1 MLISDSMSLLWL
13 GYGVLSVL
21 VLITGYLALGFLPR
35 LPRLVISWAVAGLMW
50 MPASYSLPL
59 LEQGESY
66 HGKAPAA
73 VVAAL
78 AFLEGDRSLF
88 TSTLF
93 LLVVAAAAGGAC
105 GLLLW
110 WLGRG
115 RAEARRQARLKRD
128 GRRGDGGSGDNVGD
142 DSFGGDEDSGDT
154 NLGGRYDRAARAAT
168 AGPSEPA
175 LAVSGATPQET
186 AAVGASLAAIPED
199 RPDAG
204 GPAQPRQ
211 PRSRVSARQEPT
223 LG

>member
-1 MLISDSMSLLWL
+1 MLISDSMGLLWL
-13 GYGVLSVL
+13 GYAVLSVL

-66 HGKAPAA
+66 HGMAPAA

-128 GRRGDGGSGDNVGD
+128 GRRGDC
-142 DSFGGDEDSGDT
+142 DSDSGDS
-154 NLGGRYDRAARAAT
+154 GDDD
-168 AGPSEPA
+168 
-175 LAVSGATPQET
+175 SGATPQGA
-186 AAVGASLAAIPED
+186 AAVGTTLAAIPED
-199 RPDAG
+199 RPGAG
-204 GPAQPRQ
+204 GSVRPR
-211 PRSRVSARQEPT
+211 RLHSRMSDRQEPT